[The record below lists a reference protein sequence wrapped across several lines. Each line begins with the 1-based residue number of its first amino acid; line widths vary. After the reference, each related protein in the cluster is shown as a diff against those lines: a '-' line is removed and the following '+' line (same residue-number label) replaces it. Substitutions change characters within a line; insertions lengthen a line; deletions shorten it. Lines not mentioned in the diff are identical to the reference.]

1 MGALRRCESLVWL
14 ATRRTSRLASHPNP
28 AAKFPSQF
36 LTSPYSGT
44 AKRKGRQQTNWTY
57 CQRATFL
64 LYRQSQFVAIGC
76 SRSAPDLSRSSVGI
90 CERPLSSSPTLSA
103 AWAKVEFQGRPG
115 GRWENRR
122 RLLWADGRYPAIG
135 FHRLLAERYP
145 PYSFAKCK
153 NVGASGGWSHQL
165 VHGPTMH
172 RGVAIAKS

>member
-1 MGALRRCESLVWL
+1 MQPLGPGL
-14 ATRRTSRLASHPNP
+14 
-28 AAKFPSQF
+28 
-36 LTSPYSGT
+36 
-44 AKRKGRQQTNWTY
+44 
-57 CQRATFL
+57 
-64 LYRQSQFVAIGC
+64 VAI
-76 SRSAPDLSRSSVGI
+76 VGRHLRTTAVVI
-90 CERPLSSSPTLSA
+90 TDFVGGLGEGRVP
-103 AWAKVEFQGRPG
+103 RPG

-165 VHGPTMH
+165 VHGPPMH